1 VPKILGMGFDLPE
14 RRVDNEELA
23 RELGRR
29 PEEITERS
37 GVRSRFYAAAGE
49 GPSHFA
55 ARAATRALA
64 EAKLAATDLEFLI
77 FATMTPDV
85 TFPGSGCYLQRKLE
99 CQTIGALDVRAQ
111 CAGLVFAL
119 DVADRF
125 LRSGQY
131 HRILVAGGDV
141 HSSGLDF
148 SPAGADVTPRYG
160 DGAAV
165 FVLDNDGDGILATA
179 VHSDAT
185 EFDRFWCEF
194 PSSRRRPVRFLPSDF
209 AAGKHYPKIDEA
221 YVRRSALAKIPA
233 VVDEAL
239 EAANLRR
246 QDVARYVIQ
255 HVFPDV
261 AEQAADALGVRD
273 RTSIGG
279 RDGGH
284 VASAS
289 LGITLCRDREAGR
302 ISAGDVV
309 CLATA
314 GAGEC
319 WGAAVLRL

>member
-1 VPKILGMGFDLPE
+1 MPKILGMGFDLPE

-23 RELGRR
+23 RELSR
-29 PEEITERS
+29 PAEDINRS
-37 GVRSRFYAAAGE
+37 GVESRFYAAAGE

-64 EAKLAATDLEFLI
+64 EAKLASTELEFLI

-85 TFPGSGCYLQRKLE
+85 TFPGSGCYLQNKLACE
-99 CQTIGALDVRAQ
+99 TIGALDIRAQ

-131 HRILVAGGDV
+131 DRILVAGGDV

-165 FVLDNDGDGILATA
+165 FVLGAEGDGILAT
-179 VHSDAT
+179 VTHSDAR

-209 AAGKHYPKIDEA
+209 AVGKHYPRIDDA
-221 YVRRSALAKIPA
+221 YVRQSALEKIPA

-239 EAANLRR
+239 AAANLRR
-246 QDVARYVIQ
+246 QDVSRYVIQ
-255 HVFPDV
+255 HIFPDV
-261 AEQAADALGVRD
+261 AEQAAGALGVRD
-273 RTSIGG
+273 RTSVGG

-302 ISAGDVV
+302 VSAGDVV

>member
-1 VPKILGMGFDLPE
+1 VPKILGMGYDLPE
-14 RRVDNEELA
+14 RRVDNAELA
-23 RELGRR
+23 RELGRSA
-29 PEEITERS
+29 EEIGERS
-37 GVRSRFYAAAGE
+37 GVASRFYAGAGE

-55 ARAATRALA
+55 ARAAIGALA
-64 EAKLAATDLEFLI
+64 EAQLAATDLEFLI

-85 TFPGSGCYLQRKLE
+85 TFPGAGCYLQHKLG
-99 CQTIGALDVRAQ
+99 CQTIGSLDIRAQ

-131 HRILVAGGDV
+131 RRIIVAGGDV

-148 SPAGADVTPRYG
+148 TPRGADVTPRYG

-165 FVLDNDGDGILATA
+165 FVLGGDGDGILATA

-194 PSSRRRPVRFLPSDF
+194 PSSRRLPIRFVPSDF
-209 AAGKHYPKIDEA
+209 AEGKHYPRIDEP
-221 YVRRSALAKIPA
+221 YVRRSALEKIPA

-239 EAANLRR
+239 AAAGLHRK
-246 QDVARYVIQ
+246 DVTRYVFQ

-261 AEQAADALGVRD
+261 AEQVADALGVRE
-273 RTSIGG
+273 RSSVGG
-279 RDGGH
+279 REGGH

-289 LGITLCRDREAGR
+289 LGVTLCRDREAGR
-302 ISAGDVV
+302 VAAGDVV

>member
-1 VPKILGMGFDLPE
+1 MPKILGMGYDLPE
-14 RRVDNEELA
+14 RRVDNDELA
-23 RELGRR
+23 RELGLSS
-29 PEEITERS
+29 EEIGARS
-37 GVRSRFYAAAGE
+37 GVATRFYAAAGE

-55 ARAATRALA
+55 ARAASRALA
-64 EAKLAATDLEFLI
+64 EASLAATDLEFLI

-85 TFPGSGCYLQRKLE
+85 TFPGAGCYLQHKLA
-99 CQTIGALDVRAQ
+99 CDTIGALDVRAQ

-131 HRILVAGGDV
+131 RRVLVAGGDV

-165 FVLDNDGDGILATA
+165 FVLGAEGDDILATA
-179 VHSDAT
+179 VHTDAT

-194 PSSRRRPVRFLPSDF
+194 PSSRRLPVRFLPSDF
-209 AAGKHYPKIDEA
+209 AAGKYFPKIDED
-221 YVRRSALAKIPA
+221 YVRKSGLEKIPS

-239 EAANLRR
+239 SLAKIGRG
-246 QDVARYVIQ
+246 VVSRYVFQ

-261 AEQAADALGVRD
+261 AERAAGALGVRD
-273 RTSIGG
+273 RAAVGG

-289 LGITLCRDREAGR
+289 LGITLGREREAGR
-302 ISAGDVV
+302 VRPGDVV

-319 WGAAVLRL
+319 WGAAVVRL